1 MRCSPIAGTSNCEK
15 QVGVLESVK
24 DCTHAL
30 SWGCRRGWFSWDNV
44 CGAEP
49 CSLQSECSVKVS
61 CLSPRVVEVLE
72 GLPPLWMRLGDTPLH
87 HPSLGVKQS
96 RREALQAN
104 LGRQGVRVLGG
115 NMVGLLG
122 KGLPGNV
129 REGDVDFSCH
139 VFLP

>member
-1 MRCSPIAGTSNCEK
+1 M
-15 QVGVLESVK
+15 
-24 DCTHAL
+24 
-30 SWGCRRGWFSWDNV
+30 
-44 CGAEP
+44 CGAEL
-49 CSLQSECSVKVS
+49 CLLQSESSIKVS

-72 GLPPLWMRLGDTPLH
+72 GLPPLWVRLGDTPLH

-104 LGRQGVRVLGG
+104 LGRQGVRLLGG
-115 NMVGLLG
+115 NMVGLLE
-122 KGLPGNV
+122 KGLLFNI